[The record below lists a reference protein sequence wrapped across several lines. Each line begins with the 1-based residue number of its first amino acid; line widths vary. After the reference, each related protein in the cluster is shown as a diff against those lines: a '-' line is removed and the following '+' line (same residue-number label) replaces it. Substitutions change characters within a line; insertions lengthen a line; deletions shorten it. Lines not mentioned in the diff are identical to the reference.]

1 MHGRLRHYLTLLF
14 PMLLCMAAL
23 AATAGVAA
31 PPATAGGATG
41 YVTDQYDTPLGG
53 ILIEALDAQSG
64 VKAAETTTEATGAYS
79 LTVDSTPSGSYKIRV
94 SDPAGTFTT
103 TYLWGKESFDDAYV
117 FGCT

>member
-1 MHGRLRHYLTLLF
+1 MHGRYRHSLALLL
-14 PMLLCMAAL
+14 PMLCVAAL
-23 AATAGVAA
+23 AAAGVAA
-31 PPATAGGATG
+31 APAAAGGATG
-41 YVTDQYDTPLGG
+41 YVNDQYDNPLGG
-53 ILIEALDAQSG
+53 ILVEALDAVTPG
-64 VKAAETTTEATGAYS
+64 AAVAETTTDATGAYS